1 MSQDIE
7 TRVQVTRAM
16 VRTLLPFGT
25 VSAVEGEPPRLQ
37 VSSITE
43 ETFETTSA
51 VQE

>member
-7 TRVQVTRAM
+7 TRVQVTRAL
-16 VRTLLPFGT
+16 TLLPFGT

-37 VSSITE
+37 VSPITE
-43 ETFETTSA
+43 ETFETTST